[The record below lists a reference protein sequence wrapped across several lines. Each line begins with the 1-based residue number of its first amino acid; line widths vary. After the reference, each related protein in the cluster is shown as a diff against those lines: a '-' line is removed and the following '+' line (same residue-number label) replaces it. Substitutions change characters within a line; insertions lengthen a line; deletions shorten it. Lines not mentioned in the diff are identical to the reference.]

1 MTDRELMQEA
11 LYALTYVGD
20 AKEIYS
26 DTIESLRARLAQ
38 PEEPDWSAA
47 GFSKPPTHSE
57 AWWKHEV
64 SNAYANGY
72 EKGRASVKQPE
83 QEPVW
88 VEVTTNTGD
97 KFILDSAVEADKI
110 RAARDAGLSVVPL
123 YTAPPQREWQGLTD
137 EEKLTIVRETDN
149 PVDALAATEAKL
161 KEKNGT
167 S

>member
-38 PEEPDWSAA
+38 PEQ
-47 GFSKPPTHSE
+47 KHSE
-57 AWWKHEV
+57 QWWKHEV

-83 QEPVW
+83 QEK
-88 VEVTTNTGD
+88 NT
-97 KFILDSAVEADKI
+97 
-110 RAARDAGLSVVPL
+110 
-123 YTAPPQREWQGLTD
+123 
-137 EEKLTIVRETDN
+137 
-149 PVDALAATEAKL
+149 
-161 KEKNGT
+161 
-167 S
+167 

>member
-38 PEEPDWSAA
+38 PEQE
-47 GFSKPPTHSE
+47 HSE
-57 AWWKHEV
+57 QWWKHEV

-83 QEPVW
+83 QEPVAW
-88 VEVTTNTGD
+88 
-97 KFILDSAVEADKI
+97 ADKYDLD
-110 RAARDAGLSVVPL
+110 REGHDFWVSRQANVRTGVPL

-137 EEKLTIVRETDN
+137 EEIAELWIDTEQRLLMKDFARAV
-149 PVDALAATEAKL
+149 EAKL
-161 KEKNGT
+161 REKNHAI
-167 S
+167 